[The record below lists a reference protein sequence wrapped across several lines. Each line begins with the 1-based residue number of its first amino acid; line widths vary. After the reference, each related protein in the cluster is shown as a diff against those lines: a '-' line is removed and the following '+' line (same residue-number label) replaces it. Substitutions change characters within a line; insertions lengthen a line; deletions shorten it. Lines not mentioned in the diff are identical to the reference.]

1 MVLLVTDVFVSYA
14 SEDREQAERLAHAFD
29 QQGWSVWWDRK
40 IVAGQEF
47 DQAIEYE
54 LERAKSVVV
63 LWSSRSIASEW
74 VRNEA
79 AVGAQR
85 GVLVPAMIESVKLPL
100 EFRRKQTADLNGWN
114 GELSHSGFRSV
125 CEGVASIIG
134 RAPPQLPDRATPAR
148 GHRLRWST
156 AVIGV
161 ALLLCFGVY
170 ALGRWPTAGPMPKIQ
185 SGGSAST
192 EPSAIPKLSDAVPG
206 PADLVVGTYFGAV
219 LSDSQGNSRS
229 DIALTIVKLGRS
241 TVRVTSDYPRLGTVE
256 VALTQAGNQIVNA
269 DGDSPFVVDLDR
281 NPPTLLFGPHGK
293 LAYSGSRH

>member
-1 MVLLVTDVFVSYA
+1 MLLLVTDVFVSYA
-14 SEDREQAERLAHAFD
+14 SEDREQAQRLAHAFD

-54 LERAKSVVV
+54 LESAKSVVV

-100 EFRRKQTADLNGWN
+100 EFRRKQTADLTGWN

-148 GHRLRWST
+148 GHRLRWSGGDRRRAPAMLRCVRPRSLAHRRT
-156 AVIGV
+156 DAQNSERWLGEYGT
-161 ALLLCFGVY
+161 FGHSET
-170 ALGRWPTAGPMPKIQ
+170 LRCR
-185 SGGSAST
+185 
-192 EPSAIPKLSDAVPG
+192 
-206 PADLVVGTYFGAV
+206 
-219 LSDSQGNSRS
+219 SR
-229 DIALTIVKLGRS
+229 TC
-241 TVRVTSDYPRLGTVE
+241 
-256 VALTQAGNQIVNA
+256 
-269 DGDSPFVVDLDR
+269 
-281 NPPTLLFGPHGK
+281 
-293 LAYSGSRH
+293 